1 MRIVLSSLILLSILS
16 CGKESPVVTDPVISF
31 TLTVTSGVGGSVS
44 SPGGSYTQGKSTS
57 VTATPDPEY
66 VFVNWSNGSTDNPL
80 SITVN
85 SNQTVTANF
94 EKRKYPLT
102 VSITGSGTV
111 SEEIVSAGKSTTEY
125 TSGSVIRLTANPLD
139 GWVFIGW
146 SGSVSSTEN
155 PIELTVNESKTIEAN
170 FRLNGLVFTR
180 NSFTITNPNG
190 RKIDLLTT
198 LNSNPGIFVYQ
209 KNNFKY
215 LIVPGVSDAQQSV
228 RETSPR
234 GKTFVFHKN
243 ENGWSNYSIENDEA
257 STWVVRNF
265 DYNNDFFV
273 LGDANEIGDDWR
285 NWKGDI
291 VKGIPNDGQIVWER
305 VNNVSQMGFYHDV
318 SIGNVNSDDIP
329 DILGV
334 GFKFFLGNDNGE
346 YDFVGEDED
355 SNYENPLIDYRF
367 NRPFAFE
374 LFDFDGDGI
383 DEIISADY
391 RETYGTEESNRVSIH
406 KYNNDEEKFKETF
419 TSNSP
424 TELFD
429 EDRHATSIQVF
440 DFNNDGDSD
449 ISIARENGNGES
461 FEIWLNNG
469 DLTFSPQFSKTFNCN
484 EFNML
489 EFEVFDANS
498 DGNLDILL
506 RPETCGGVPT
516 SSFLYSSGREEGNG
530 LRLND
535 CIWLNDG
542 NGNFSVYDNDELI
555 SPLWID
561 YLFPYL
567 ENNILHF
574 VGFEFKPENYDDQ
587 SNSLNVDVIDFEV
600 DIR

>member
-1 MRIVLSSLILLSILS
+1 MKV
-16 CGKESPVVTDPVISF
+16 PTF
-31 TLTVTSGVGGSVS
+31 
-44 SPGGSYTQGKSTS
+44 
-57 VTATPDPEY
+57 
-66 VFVNWSNGSTDNPL
+66 
-80 SITVN
+80 
-85 SNQTVTANF
+85 
-94 EKRKYPLT
+94 
-102 VSITGSGTV
+102 
-111 SEEIVSAGKSTTEY
+111 
-125 TSGSVIRLTANPLD
+125 LD
-139 GWVFIGW
+139 
-146 SGSVSSTEN
+146 
-155 PIELTVNESKTIEAN
+155 
-170 FRLNGLVFTR
+170 
-180 NSFTITNPNG
+180 
-190 RKIDLLTT
+190 
-198 LNSNPGIFVYQ
+198 
-209 KNNFKY
+209 
-215 LIVPGVSDAQQSV
+215 
-228 RETSPR
+228 
-234 GKTFVFHKN
+234 
-243 ENGWSNYSIENDEA
+243 YSIENDEA

-291 VKGIPNDGQIVWER
+291 VKGIPSDGQIVWER

-318 SIGNVNSDDIP
+318 SIGNVNFDDIP

-391 RETYGTEESNRVSIH
+391 RETYGTQESNRVSIH
-406 KYNNDEEKFKETF
+406 KYNNDEEKFKEAF

-424 TELFD
+424 TELFN